1 MSDLFK
7 QKYEECI
14 TLRRQMKLSGR
25 KWEYPIPKSKEYW
38 EKFCNDEE
46 KKMIVV
52 RDPFLELF
60 CHSFPK
66 TETMP
71 VNLDTRMNNETP
83 NLNSFSDCP
92 IESCK
97 VFKNSLH
104 KLSPF
109 KSKFD
114 SSKDRHDGR
123 GSFPMSISRV
133 PAEAP
138 SKNPAASCDLDTS
151 FKAAQISKLG
161 SPKPQP
167 SLGRIFSGKSNRI
180 RTPFNVQTEP
190 IGNKNFSTHPLS
202 SSRAILPKL
211 PQRRLSLETKS
222 AGSTKNYFRNDIAR
236 MNTDES
242 LHTVDGGRKKVQSSV
257 QDQDSFEYSIRCAY
271 KALKRLTPNK
281 KLNFE
286 PKIIENLSEELL
298 AELNDNSLL
307 HHNESMKLFTPRDS
321 EKFTQEQEELLEKKL
336 ERELLKD
343 SRFTDTDIESTT
355 SKLKKTMSKTISSRT
370 RFTSGPSVEFV
381 HPKPW
386 KGPSSRVLESIPR
399 LSGYPRKNRDRCLV
413 CMYKSFETPLDRKI
427 SFPMTVLQKRIISQ
441 NACVDSSTFQES
453 ESSFTSILNYEDET
467 DKILNHQIEIED
479 ATCNMHIY
487 SGPESLIVEDTSSLT
502 QGKHG
507 RTMETVERKSVLDS
521 ESAKKIITRKTK
533 EDQRDGDLT
542 LVKKNLKHATNVTQQ
557 AAPLERSKLSTSVR
571 SESSD
576 ENDSFAVSVGDDQSK
591 SQYLAPCHAPTIFRP
606 SLEPL
611 RALRNK
617 KPTSLQDRIVLI
629 ETSTMRGASSDDY
642 DDIPEKPKSISKN
655 IANKSK
661 TSSGEKNDSP
671 VSRVLTKAKSV
682 SVNLSLKNAELIE
695 GKEHVLERGT
705 SVLNLTVS
713 RDTVSD
719 NATRNELQEL
729 DSTRNND
736 FSKATPVP
744 DCSISATKLPLTG
757 TDEIAEF
764 LDNLKENA
772 SSASMLETLCKEFS
786 ERLAKHAT
794 NLDSNNERHNKLA
807 AKLTRLLVDS
817 RLYLCP
823 EKFPS
828 DLLLSM
834 NQSPSCN
841 PRLLRRILPQKS
853 YNLVA
858 SLLGLPEWYT
868 LKQISFEDTD
878 ARNRVDRIHNNGETE
893 SCDDYSV
900 TSLEVHPPTPRD
912 IESLSNAEKLGQ
924 RRYNPYALFLKKPRR
939 KVITWRPLTK
949 SDLEGYDPDATLKM
963 RADNVLTKICRDFC
977 QWLETL
983 GGTNKTVDE
992 EVLRDTFEIDFN
1004 AEACR
1009 AMQVSIQEIPVVPAE
1024 VALTRNSPGASKLSM
1039 TRKHVMRDA
1048 QAERT
1053 PAKTKAFGTTLPWKL
1068 QFVPPN
1074 NQVKKNWLQCEYVPK
1089 DLETMDVVWKD
1100 ITHLKS
1106 VRGFVEWLQRH
1117 PEVPPPEAL
1126 KTIVSMDL
1134 KALRQIEDDEAFA
1147 HLELDMDEIKNLRV
1161 VDSDDDVE

>member
-7 QKYEECI
+7 EKYEECI

-38 EKFCNDEE
+38 EKFCNDEG

-52 RDPFLELF
+52 RDPSLELF
-60 CHSFPK
+60 RHSFPK
-66 TETMP
+66 NETMP
-71 VNLDTRMNNETP
+71 VNFDTRTNNETP

-92 IESCK
+92 IDSCK
-97 VFKNSLH
+97 VSKNSLH
-104 KLSPF
+104 KLSPL

-114 SSKDRHDGR
+114 SSKDHHDGR
-123 GSFPMSISRV
+123 GSFPMSIWRV
-133 PAEAP
+133 PAEAR
-138 SKNPAASCDLDTS
+138 SKDPAAS
-151 FKAAQISKLG
+151 FKAAQISKLD
-161 SPKPQP
+161 SPEPQP
-167 SLGRIFSGKSNRI
+167 SLGRKSNRI
-180 RTPFNVQTEP
+180 RTPFNVQSES
-190 IGNKNFSTHPLS
+190 IGKKNFPTNFSTLPLS
-202 SSRAILPKL
+202 SSRSILPKL
-211 PQRRLSLETKS
+211 PQRRLFPETKS

-236 MNTDES
+236 MKTDEP
-242 LHTVDGGRKKVQSSV
+242 LHPVDGGGKKVQSSV
-257 QDQDSFEYSIRCAY
+257 QDQDSFKYSIRCAY

-281 KLNFE
+281 TLNFE
-286 PKIIENLSEELL
+286 PKIIENLSGELVS
-298 AELNDNSLL
+298 ELNGTSLL
-307 HHNESMKLFTPRDS
+307 HRNESMKLLTPKDS
-321 EKFTQEQEELLEKKL
+321 EKLTEEKVELLEKKL
-336 ERELLKD
+336 ERESLKD
-343 SRFTDTDIESTT
+343 SRFTDTDSESTT
-355 SKLKKTMSKTISSRT
+355 SKLKKTISSGT
-370 RFTSGPSVEFV
+370 RFTSGPSLEFV

-386 KGPSSRVLESIPR
+386 KGPSARVLESIPR

-427 SFPMTVLQKRIISQ
+427 SFPMTVLQKTIISQ

-453 ESSFTSILNYEDET
+453 ESSSTSILNYEDET
-467 DKILNHQIEIED
+467 DKTLNHQIEIEGV
-479 ATCNMHIY
+479 TSNTHMC
-487 SGPESLIVEDTSSLT
+487 SGPESLIVEHASSLT

-507 RTMETVERKSVLDS
+507 KSVLDS
-521 ESAKKIITRKTK
+521 ESAKKIVTRKTK
-533 EDQRDGDLT
+533 EDQRGGDST
-542 LVKKNLKHATNVTQQ
+542 LVEKNLNHATNATQ

-576 ENDSFAVSVGDDQSK
+576 ENDSLAVSVGDDQSK

-611 RALRNK
+611 RALRNR

-629 ETSTMRGASSDDY
+629 EASTTRGASSDDY
-642 DDIPEKPKSISKN
+642 DDIPEKPKSISKS

-682 SVNLSLKNAELIE
+682 SENLSLKNVEFIG

-705 SVLNLTVS
+705 SLLNLTA
-713 RDTVSD
+713 VSD
-719 NATRNELQEL
+719 WSKIFYDGTRNELQEFYSSR
-729 DSTRNND
+729 DND

-772 SSASMLETLCKEFS
+772 SSTSMLETLCKEFS

-794 NLDSNNERHNKLA
+794 NLDSNDERHSKLA

-828 DLLLSM
+828 DLLLST

-878 ARNRVDRIHNNGETE
+878 GRNRVDRIHNNGETE
-893 SCDDYSV
+893 SCDNYSL

-977 QWLETL
+977 EWLDTL

-992 EVLRDTFEIDFN
+992 EVLRDMFEIDFN

-1048 QAERT
+1048 KAERT
-1053 PAKTKAFGTTLPWKL
+1053 PAKTEAFGTTLPWKL

-1074 NQVKKNWLQCEYVPK
+1074 NQVQKNWLQCEYVPK

-1147 HLELDMDEIKNLRV
+1147 HLELDIDEIKNLRV